1 MARLF
6 SRLARLLKTL
16 AALAVLLLLAAVV
29 ALGMFLTK
37 QRSIISSLEG
47 RIGAVKATTVPLR
60 FMVLSRSDSSIS
72 ARFRFYDA
80 DGRDVA
86 SFERAWNGSELAVD
100 SLLVP
105 VGGRYLAFPVRV
117 FTDAVAPRR
126 GTELFPYYDRDGFP
140 AIYDSETLDD
150 ATRAALADLFSKL
163 KTAEGL
169 YRGDAEGALEKP
181 LRNLFGNAVHDLQRF
196 RRFEVGT
203 VYSLV
208 VHSDGGIEI
217 LRD

>member
-1 MARLF
+1 MALLVAE
-6 SRLARLLKTL
+6 LARLIKTL
-16 AALAVLLLLAAVV
+16 ALLSAVLLLAAFL
-29 ALGMFLTK
+29 ALGLYLTK
-37 QRSIISSLEG
+37 QRSITRSLEE
-47 RIGAVKATTVPLR
+47 RIESVKAVTVPLR

-140 AIYDSETLDD
+140 AIYDSETLDN

-163 KTAEGL
+163 KTAENL
-169 YRGDAEGALEKP
+169 YRGAAEGTLEKP
-181 LRNLFGNAVHDLQRF
+181 LRKIFGNAVHDLQRF